1 MHKVQY
7 YEEILIQMIET
18 QKAISHSRR
27 AHENLAFQREDEK
40 YDEVKD
46 EDGPKHWDVE
56 ERK

>member
-1 MHKVQY
+1 
-7 YEEILIQMIET
+7 MIET